1 MGVIQI
7 SSATVMIP
15 NLENK
20 AAQTT
25 AVSCIKKQRFEAK
38 CFVEI
43 HSTLTFDL
51 WEKIYCKASAEL
63 FLAH

>member
-1 MGVIQI
+1 
-7 SSATVMIP
+7 MIP